1 LKNRYNILKYLIIMF
16 LHGILK
22 ITIRNFRKNL
32 TADFV
37 KILSLVISIASVLII
52 WSYLINENKFDKGIP
67 NSDRIFRL
75 ESHWASM
82 PPFLGDAINQ
92 NLNKQVT
99 GTRLRFEGDIGIQV
113 DNNPFNIK
121 DLTFADSTFFKV
133 FQLDF
138 ISGNPESALNKPF
151 SLVLSETLSR
161 RLFGTIDAIG
171 KIVRFENQVDFTVT
185 AIIKDQPYLHF
196 KTDILASMISLEQI
210 AYKGVLKEYDGWSY
224 PTYLIIPED
233 IPKAGA
239 EKIVLDLIKKVGYTE
254 NFRLRPFSEIYYS
267 PEVENEVVIKH
278 GNLLYNKIL
287 IAVSIFI
294 LILAAI
300 NFINL
305 TIATAV
311 ARSKEVSIK
320 KILGASVINL
330 LFQFVFETVLLV
342 MISLMISIFLF
353 WFLKPLLNTLSGFPL
368 NISDL
373 CTRANLTIFIS
384 GLLVFII
391 VAGIYPSLYISSYTI
406 NTNKKR
412 QSGHSRHTVIRNGLI
427 IFQNLVSVTLICC
440 TLIANQQF
448 RYMNKKD
455 LGFNKSEVVILK
467 LNSQLKEH
475 MDSFKE
481 KLMKYPDIIS
491 ISYSSRIPGNYWG
504 SWCCV
509 KIEGK
514 ENKYFNNYVDNDYLK
529 TLGIRI
535 KQGRGFSADNPG
547 DLKTTYLINETAIKL
562 YELKDPIGQ
571 EILPGNGVKGKIIG
585 IINDFHY
592 RGLNY
597 PQSPLLLFYTP
608 EYLRYINIKISK
620 NNVTSALGKIKETWE
635 EICPAFAL
643 EYSFLDETYNLQYK
657 SEKDFEKLIF
667 FFAILALFIASIGL
681 FGLSIHS
688 TEQRTKEIGILKI
701 NGASVAEVMVML
713 NKEFIK
719 WVAIAYAIS
728 CPVAWYS
735 MNKWLNNFAYKTELS
750 WWIFIIAGII
760 ALSIAVFTIS
770 WISWRAATRN
780 PVEALRY
787 E

>member
-1 LKNRYNILKYLIIMF
+1 MF
-16 LHGILK
+16 LEGIIK
-22 ITIRNFRKNL
+22 ITVRNFRKNITTDL
-32 TADFV
+32 I
-37 KILSLVISIASVLII
+37 KILGMVISIASVIII
-52 WSYLINENKFDKGIP
+52 WSYIINENKFDGGIP

-75 ESHWASM
+75 ESNWASM
-82 PPFLGDAINQ
+82 PPFIGDAINQ
-92 NLNKQVT
+92 NLTNQVT
-99 GTRLRFEGDIGIQV
+99 VTRLRFEGDVGIQI
-113 DNNPFNIK
+113 NSNPYNIK

-133 FQLDF
+133 FKLDF
-138 ISGNPESALNKPF
+138 ISGKPESALNKPF
-151 SLVLSETLSR
+151 SLVLSETLAR
-161 RLFGTIDAIG
+161 RLFGSIDAIG
-171 KIVRFENQVDFTVT
+171 KIVRFENQIDFTVT

-196 KTDILASMISLEQI
+196 KTDMLASMISLELI

-224 PTYLIIPED
+224 PTYLIIPENMS
-233 IPKAGA
+233 KAGS
-239 EKIVLDLIKKVGYTE
+239 EKMTQDLIKKVGYNE
-254 NFRLRPFSEIYYS
+254 NFRLRSFSEIYYS
-267 PEVENEVVIKH
+267 PEVENEVVTKH

-311 ARSKEVSIK
+311 ARAKEVSIK
-320 KILGASVINL
+320 KILGASLIHL
-330 LFQFVFETVLLV
+330 LFQFVFETILLV
-342 MISLMISIFLF
+342 LISLMISILLL
-353 WFLKPLLNTLSGFPL
+353 WFLMPLLSNVTGFPL
-368 NISDL
+368 NVLDL
-373 CTRANLTIFIS
+373 CTRNNLMIFVS
-384 GLLVFII
+384 GLLTFII
-391 VAGIYPSLYISSYTI
+391 IAGIYPSLYISSYTI

-412 QSGHSRHTVIRNGLI
+412 QSGHTRHNGIRNGLI

-455 LGFNKSEVVILK
+455 LGFDKNEVVILK
-467 LNSQLKEH
+467 LNSQLKDH
-475 MDSFKE
+475 MDIFKE
-481 KLMKYPDIIS
+481 KLLKYPEVIS
-491 ISYSSRIPGNYWG
+491 TSYSSRIPGNYWG

-514 ENKYFNNYVDNDYLK
+514 ENKYFNNYVDHDYLK

-535 KQGRGFSADNPG
+535 KQGRGFSSDNPG
-547 DLKTTYLINETAIKL
+547 DLKTTYLINETAIRL
-562 YELKDPIGQ
+562 YDLKDPIGQ

-597 PQSPLLLFYTP
+597 PQSPLLLYYTP
-608 EYLRYINIKISK
+608 DYLRYINIKISK
-620 NNVTSALGKIKETWE
+620 NNATDALGKIKKTWE
-635 EICPAFAL
+635 EICPAFAF

-657 SEKDFEKLIF
+657 SEKSFEYLIF
-667 FFAILALFIASIGL
+667 SFALLALFIASIGL

-688 TEQRTKEIGILKI
+688 TERRTKEIGILKI
-701 NGASVAEVMVML
+701 NGASVTEVIVML

-719 WVAIAYAIS
+719 WVAIAYAVS

-735 MNKWLNNFAYKTELS
+735 MNKWLHNFAYKTELNL
-750 WWIFIIAGII
+750 WIFVIAGII
-760 ALSIAVFTIS
+760 ALGIAVLTIS

-780 PVEALRY
+780 PVDALRY

>member
-1 LKNRYNILKYLIIMF
+1 MF
-16 LHGILK
+16 LEGIIK
-22 ITIRNFRKNL
+22 ITVRNFRKNITTDL
-32 TADFV
+32 I
-37 KILSLVISIASVLII
+37 KILGMVISIASVIII
-52 WSYLINENKFDKGIP
+52 WSYIINENKFDRGIP
-67 NSDRIFRL
+67 KKERIFRL
-75 ESHWASM
+75 ESNWASM
-82 PPFLGDAINQ
+82 PPFIGDAINQ
-92 NLNKQVT
+92 NLTSQITV
-99 GTRLRFEGDIGIQV
+99 TRLRFEGDVGIQI
-113 DNNPFNIK
+113 NSNPYNIK

-133 FQLDF
+133 FKLDF
-138 ISGNPESALNKPF
+138 ISGKPESALNKPF
-151 SLVLSETLSR
+151 SLVLSETLAR
-161 RLFGTIDAIG
+161 RLFGSIDAIG
-171 KIVRFENQVDFTVT
+171 KIVRFENQIDFTVT

-196 KTDILASMISLEQI
+196 KTDMLASMISLELI

-224 PTYLIIPED
+224 PTYLIIPENMS
-233 IPKAGA
+233 KTGS
-239 EKIVLDLIKKVGYTE
+239 EKMVQDLIKKVGYNE
-254 NFRLRPFSEIYYS
+254 KFRLRSFSEIYYS
-267 PEVENEVVIKH
+267 PEVENEVVTKH

-311 ARSKEVSIK
+311 ARAKEVSIK
-320 KILGASVINL
+320 KILGASLIHL
-330 LFQFVFETVLLV
+330 LFQFVFETILLV
-342 MISLMISIFLF
+342 LISLMISILLL
-353 WFLKPLLNTLSGFPL
+353 WFLKPLLSTVTGFPL
-368 NISDL
+368 NVLDL
-373 CTRANLTIFIS
+373 CTRNNLMIFVS
-384 GLLVFII
+384 GLLTFII
-391 VAGIYPSLYISSYTI
+391 IAGIYPSLYISSYTI

-412 QSGHSRHTVIRNGLI
+412 QSAHTRHNGIRNGLI

-455 LGFNKSEVVILK
+455 LGFDKNEVVILK
-467 LNSQLKEH
+467 LNSQVKDH
-475 MDSFKE
+475 MDMFKE
-481 KLMKYPDIIS
+481 KLLKYPEIIS
-491 ISYSSRIPGNYWG
+491 TSYSSRIPGNYWG

-514 ENKYFNNYVDNDYLK
+514 ENKYFNNYVDHDYLK

-535 KQGRGFSADNPG
+535 KQGRGFSSDNPG
-547 DLKTTYLINETAIKL
+547 DLKTTYLINETAIRL
-562 YELKDPIGQ
+562 YDLKDPIGQ

-608 EYLRYINIKISK
+608 DYLRYINIKISK
-620 NNVTSALGKIKETWE
+620 NNAPDALGKIKKTWE
-635 EICPAFAL
+635 EICPAFAF

-657 SEKDFEKLIF
+657 SEKSFEYLIF
-667 FFAILALFIASIGL
+667 SFAILALFIASIGL

-688 TEQRTKEIGILKI
+688 TERRTKEIGILKI
-701 NGASVAEVMVML
+701 NGASVTEVMVML

-719 WVAIAYAIS
+719 WVSIAYAVS
-728 CPVAWYS
+728 CPIAWYS

-750 WWIFIIAGII
+750 LWIFVIAGII
-760 ALSIAVFTIS
+760 ALGIAVFTIS